1 MSQNCM
7 HQELASLMS
16 SYDEPK
22 RQQMRPVFVDAY
34 ANIGKSDTL
43 TTIETLWKFYPLSV
57 DDLRETSCYRFWH
70 VLFANTDAGVF
81 LWNKGLLTSSDVITT
96 ATDARLLRMF
106 LSKIHFDLDWSFHSC
121 TNAQQ
126 DACMFRFECDKEHS
140 IATRI
145 TDVLV

>member
-106 LSKIHFDLDWSFHSC
+106 LSKIHFDLDWSFHFC
-121 TNAQQ
+121 TNVQQ